1 MANPEKQQKP
11 TEKTEVAKTEIA
23 PVPTAA
29 PTQAHSELEQLR
41 AENER
46 LKKDRREF
54 EAAARAA
61 VEKIDQAAPVD
72 PKATP
77 AGFFRNS
84 KGQLVDEKYRGLKQY
99 EAGEF
104 LFVDGA
110 FKRPG
115 DRFSVV
121 DTQPGR
127 AWVPLVPKTEP
138 ELVRAPSSSPN
149 TQAL

>member
-1 MANPEKQQKP
+1 MASPEKKKNDAQSDLTVVDPKAAANA
-11 TEKTEVAKTEIA
+11 EVNA
-23 PVPTAA
+23 
-29 PTQAHSELEQLR
+29 ELEQLR

-46 LKKDRREF
+46 MKKERAAF
-54 EAAARAA
+54 EAVARATI
-61 VEKIDQAAPVD
+61 EKIDAAPTVD

-77 AGFFRNS
+77 AGFFRNA
-84 KGQLVDEKYRGLKQY
+84 KGQLVDEKYRGPKQY
-99 EAGEF
+99 EAGEH

-138 ELVRAPSSSPN
+138 ELVRAETSSASPN
-149 TQAL
+149 TQTL